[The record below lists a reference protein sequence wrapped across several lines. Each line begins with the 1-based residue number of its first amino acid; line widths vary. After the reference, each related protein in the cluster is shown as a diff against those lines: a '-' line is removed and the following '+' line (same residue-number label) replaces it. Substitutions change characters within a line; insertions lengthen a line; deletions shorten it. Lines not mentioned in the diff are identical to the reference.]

1 MITVTQSVHKNWVH
15 YTGSTRTISTP
26 AAPAFK
32 AAVPSRYIQQRFK
45 SQPRW
50 LQLCLSQNWD
60 IPWSASFP
68 KNQSNMS
75 NRKNPIGWELWFCT
89 LQKTPKICSNGSNQ
103 VAIWCCPH
111 PSVQWAPE
119 NSSTVPLWCIFGS
132 QRKSWKLNGCWCSPL
147 SYTPIGPWVDSL
159 ALLPRCGESNIY
171 QCWAYGSRSVCESPR
186 IEFAIACKETT
197 CIVQNTPIPSH
208 YTK

>member
-1 MITVTQSVHKNWVH
+1 MMDKRTTQHIRHLQLIKWIIVFCLNLNGTFCGYPICENMSDQMITVTQSVHKHWVH

-68 KNQSNMS
+68 KDQSIMS
-75 NRKNPIGWELWFCT
+75 NRFNRLSDWMRALVLHIEKDTKNMSKRIKPSSHLMLSTSKCPVGSWEQF
-89 LQKTPKICSNGSNQ
+89 
-103 VAIWCCPH
+103 H
-111 PSVQWAPE
+111 
-119 NSSTVPLWCIFGS
+119 SST
-132 QRKSWKLNGCWCSPL
+132 
-147 SYTPIGPWVDSL
+147 
-159 ALLPRCGESNIY
+159 
-171 QCWAYGSRSVCESPR
+171 
-186 IEFAIACKETT
+186 
-197 CIVQNTPIPSH
+197 
-208 YTK
+208 